1 MRATLK
7 RHLVLLFLLILMNPV
22 PARATPAP
30 RPEALGPWT
39 VQLLEEGLVHLELGP
54 EPGAPIPISPYVDGC
69 DYPGRYPGASAR
81 RGDDALTTARMTL
94 RPRGR
99 SLEVLN
105 AGRLVLTLQATE
117 NGYRLEAPETRNL
130 LGLGEQFPPEREE
143 VEGTNLTRVGGSDWM
158 GRERLFWKRHSKPH
172 PFGNT
177 LSRFLGGNVGNA
189 SFPVLYGTGTPCWM
203 LFLDDPARQRWDFRP
218 GAGGTWTVETD
229 SPHRRLFLALGPD
242 LQSLR
247 RTYMGLVGRPP
258 VPPRATFGLW
268 VSEYGF
274 EDWAEVEDR
283 LAGLRRHHF
292 PVDGFVL
299 DLQWFGG
306 VEEDSPHSRMGSLR
320 WDETRFPDPARRLDR
335 FRKEDGV
342 GLILIEEPYISRGL
356 PEHSE
361 LSRRGYLARQAPD
374 SGTPFAVTDSNWW
387 GQGGIL
393 DPTNPEGRRFWH
405 AWRRQPLVDA
415 GVLGHWIDL
424 GEPECHGSPLP
435 DGQVA
440 TPFYQQGPHPNVHNL
455 YAHQWAR
462 GIWEGY
468 ARHAVDRRV
477 FLLSRSGGPG
487 IQRFGAAMWSGDIP
501 ATEESLAEHFNA
513 QTNLALSGIDYFGS
527 DVGGFFRE
535 VFPGTPE
542 ELEALYT
549 RWFAAACAIDVP
561 IRPHAFNLE
570 NRHATSPD
578 RIGHVDSNR
587 ENLRWRYRLLPYYYS
602 LAHEAARSGQPLV
615 APAACWFP
623 GWESPAALAG
633 HVKMIGPELLVALSA
648 DLRAERMD
656 LELPPGDWMDLRTG
670 ARLQGRT
677 DWSLKRDGRFELP
690 LLARAGSILPMMVV
704 DQDTM
709 NAQGRRLHGPPVAD
723 LLLRVHSAPRA
734 GRFLLTEDDGETRG
748 WRRGELVTT
757 ELTREL
763 RQDEEV
769 VRIAPRQ
776 GTWSGAPSR
785 RAVKVELVPP
795 PGMAVRRATLN
806 GTSLKLQRQGHLVVV
821 HTDPLDPGRPAEF
834 RFRLASSR

>member
-1 MRATLK
+1 VRATLK
-7 RHLVLLFLLILMNPV
+7 RHLVLLFLFILMNPV

-39 VQLLEEGLVHLELGP
+39 VHLLEEGLVHLELGP

-81 RGDDALTTARMTL
+81 RGDDALTTSRMTL

-143 VEGTNLTRVGGSDWM
+143 VEG
-158 GRERLFWKRHSKPH
+158 
-172 PFGNT
+172 
-177 LSRFLGGNVGNA
+177 
-189 SFPVLYGTGTPCWM
+189 
-203 LFLDDPARQRWDFRP
+203 
-218 GAGGTWTVETD
+218 
-229 SPHRRLFLALGPD
+229 
-242 LQSLR
+242 
-247 RTYMGLVGRPP
+247 
-258 VPPRATFGLW
+258 
-268 VSEYGF
+268 
-274 EDWAEVEDR
+274 
-283 LAGLRRHHF
+283 
-292 PVDGFVL
+292 
-299 DLQWFGG
+299 
-306 VEEDSPHSRMGSLR
+306 
-320 WDETRFPDPARRLDR
+320 
-335 FRKEDGV
+335 
-342 GLILIEEPYISRGL
+342 
-356 PEHSE
+356 
-361 LSRRGYLARQAPD
+361 
-374 SGTPFAVTDSNWW
+374 
-387 GQGGIL
+387 
-393 DPTNPEGRRFWH
+393 
-405 AWRRQPLVDA
+405 
-415 GVLGHWIDL
+415 
-424 GEPECHGSPLP
+424 
-435 DGQVA
+435 
-440 TPFYQQGPHPNVHNL
+440 
-455 YAHQWAR
+455 
-462 GIWEGY
+462 
-468 ARHAVDRRV
+468 
-477 FLLSRSGGPG
+477 
-487 IQRFGAAMWSGDIP
+487 
-501 ATEESLAEHFNA
+501 
-513 QTNLALSGIDYFGS
+513 TNLALSGIDYFGS

-704 DQDTM
+704 DQDTT